1 MLATVVRIGVI
12 AVALWVATVLVPGI
26 ELEAGST
33 VSRIGTLLAVA
44 LVFGVVNA
52 VIKPI
57 VQVLGCAFYILTLGL
72 IAFVVNALLFL
83 LVGRIAGA
91 LGLPFSVD
99 GFCFVLGRDRRRAG
113 LAAAAV
119 AGSGPSSS
127 GLTPAFTCRSPP
139 QPAAC
144 AHRSGAQRMRGES
157 LV

>member
-1 MLATVVRIGVI
+1 MLATVIRIGVI

-26 ELEAGST
+26 ELGAGST

-83 LVGRIAGA
+83 LVGRIAEA
-91 LGLPFSVD
+91 LGLPLTVD
-99 GFCFVLGRDRRRAG
+99 GFW
-113 LAAAAV
+113 
-119 AGSGPSSS
+119 
-127 GLTPAFTCRSPP
+127 PAFW
-139 QPAAC
+139 
-144 AHRSGAQRMRGES
+144 GAIVVGLVTLLLQWLVPDRPVRG
-157 LV
+157 

>member
-1 MLATVVRIGVI
+1 VLATVVRIGVI

-91 LGLPFSVD
+91 LGLPFTVD
-99 GFCFVLGRDRRRAG
+99 GFW
-113 LAAAAV
+113 
-119 AGSGPSSS
+119 
-127 GLTPAFTCRSPP
+127 PAFW
-139 QPAAC
+139 
-144 AHRSGAQRMRGES
+144 GAIVVGLVSLLLQWLVPDRPVRG
-157 LV
+157 

>member
-1 MLATVVRIGVI
+1 MLATVIRIGVI

-26 ELEAGST
+26 ELGAGST

-83 LVGRIAGA
+83 LVGRIAEA
-91 LGLPFSVD
+91 LGLPFTVD
-99 GFCFVLGRDRRRAG
+99 GFW
-113 LAAAAV
+113 
-119 AGSGPSSS
+119 
-127 GLTPAFTCRSPP
+127 PAFW
-139 QPAAC
+139 
-144 AHRSGAQRMRGES
+144 GAIVVGLVTLLLQWLVPDRPVRG
-157 LV
+157 

>member
-26 ELEAGST
+26 ELGAGST

-57 VQVLGCAFYILTLGL
+57 VQVLGCAFYVLTLGL

-91 LGLPFSVD
+91 LGLPFTVD
-99 GFCFVLGRDRRRAG
+99 GFWSAFWGAIVVGLVSLLLQWLVPDRP
-113 LAAAAV
+113 V
-119 AGSGPSSS
+119 
-127 GLTPAFTCRSPP
+127 
-139 QPAAC
+139 
-144 AHRSGAQRMRGES
+144 RG
-157 LV
+157 